1 MAPMMYF
8 KLKEGYILKADDT
21 FNLHG
26 HEMKINPFGSCF
38 FIAPISGYAL
48 LEIYKFLGIVDE
60 RMKIAESCGN
70 YSGNGSELSPEFSD
84 LESLSKFVIFL
95 YELSPYKV
103 GDIVKIVPMTKS
115 SGEYPYTFTDS
126 MAGHAGEE
134 YKITSIEIAVS
145 SWDACREQDWNGD
158 PHKYELGN
166 GWFWHSSMFEPAKIA
181 SISGDPKTWKKISEE
196 FVPTQKVVNES
207 VAALDSDIDK
217 KHSSDNPEF
226 EFHLPHKVIT
236 NIIL

>member
-8 KLKEGYILKADDT
+8 RLKEGYILKADDT

-26 HEMKINPFGSCF
+26 HEMKINQLDSCF

-70 YSGNGSELSPEFSD
+70 HSGSGSELSPEFSD
-84 LESLSKFVIFL
+84 PESLSKFLIKL

-103 GDIVKIVPMTKS
+103 GDTVKIVPRTKS
-115 SGEYPYTFTDS
+115 SSEYPYTFTDS
-126 MAGHAGEE
+126 MAEYAGEE
-134 YKITSIEIAVS
+134 YKITGIEVAVP
-145 SWDACREQDWNGD
+145 WAADKEQDWNGD
-158 PHKYELGN
+158 PHRYELGN
-166 GWFWHSSMFEPAKIA
+166 GWFWHPSMFEPAKIS
-181 SISGDPKTWKKISEE
+181 SISGDHKWKKICEE
-196 FVPTQKVVNES
+196 FVPTQKVVDES

-217 KHSSDNPEF
+217 KHSSDNSEF
-226 EFHLPHKVIT
+226 DFHLPNKVKT
-236 NIIL
+236 TIIL